1 MCDYK
6 RTLGYDRPFSLTS
19 HSVCCA
25 RRGLYPWWKVFARE
39 SAPLVALLLLS
50 GAALALVSE
59 AVEVR
64 LLEELLAG
72 QPLGR
77 VHPQA
82 ALRQV
87 RETATYF
94 LSLTRKNLKKTSS
107 LATLCHAKKMK
118 CQSFTKPTPEGLICA
133 NMNVLYYMF

>member
-1 MCDYK
+1 M
-6 RTLGYDRPFSLTS
+6 
-19 HSVCCA
+19 
-25 RRGLYPWWKVFARE
+25 FARE

-94 LSLTRKNLKKTSS
+94 LSLTKKTKKKTST

-118 CQSFTKPTPEGLICA
+118 CQSFTKPTPGGLICA
-133 NMNVLYYMF
+133 NINVLYYMF

>member
-1 MCDYK
+1 M
-6 RTLGYDRPFSLTS
+6 
-19 HSVCCA
+19 
-25 RRGLYPWWKVFARE
+25 RGLYPWWKVFARE
-39 SAPLVALLLLS
+39 SAPLVPLLLLS
-50 GAALALVSE
+50 GAGVALESE

-94 LSLTRKNLKKTSS
+94 LSEFYQS
-107 LATLCHAKKMK
+107 HA
-118 CQSFTKPTPEGLICA
+118 
-133 NMNVLYYMF
+133 